1 MVYNPI
7 RDIWRYVDNVRD
19 TKKITYIICFSIC
32 KILSLHPIRNVGK
45 IKDNM
50 QDKLQELTDRLYNE
64 GLSKGKQEGEEL
76 LQKARAEADGIV
88 AQARAEA
95 ERIVAQANK
104 EAEEL
109 KTKVAADIKMAAT
122 QSISV
127 TKQEI
132 EQMLVTKVAAEG
144 VKANMTNADFVKEL
158 IVNVVKAFDS
168 QNASPVALDLIL
180 PEALKAQVEPFV
192 QNEIA
197 SQFKGEVTVDYSK
210 KMNGGFKVAP
220 KDGGYTLQFTDDEF
234 TQLIANYLRPAT
246 KKILFG

>member
-1 MVYNPI
+1 
-7 RDIWRYVDNVRD
+7 
-19 TKKITYIICFSIC
+19 
-32 KILSLHPIRNVGK
+32 
-45 IKDNM
+45 M

-76 LQKARAEADGIV
+76 LRKAHEEADAIVAEAK
-88 AQARAEA
+88 AEA
-95 ERIVAQANK
+95 ERIIAQANK

-109 KTKVAADIKMAAT
+109 KTKVTADVKMAAT
-122 QSISV
+122 QSIAV

-132 EQMLVTKVAAEG
+132 EQMVVTQTAQQG
-144 VKANMTNADFVKEL
+144 VKANMGNTEFVKDL
-158 IVNVVKAFDS
+158 IMNVIRAFNP
-168 QNASPVALDLIL
+168 QNASPVGLDLIL
-180 PEALKAQVEPFV
+180 PEDMKAQVEPFV

-197 SQFKGEVTVDYSK
+197 QQFKGEVKVDYSK

-220 KDGGYTLQFTDDEF
+220 REGGYMLQFTDEEF

>member
-1 MVYNPI
+1 
-7 RDIWRYVDNVRD
+7 
-19 TKKITYIICFSIC
+19 
-32 KILSLHPIRNVGK
+32 
-45 IKDNM
+45 M

-76 LQKARAEADGIV
+76 LQKAHAEADAIV
-88 AQARAEA
+88 AQAKAEA
-95 ERIVAQANK
+95 ERIIAQANK

-109 KTKVAADIKMAAT
+109 KTKVNADVKMAAS
-122 QSISV
+122 QSIAA

-132 EQMLVTKVAAEG
+132 EQLLVSKAAAEG
-144 VKANMTNADFVKEL
+144 VKANMTNAEFVKEL
-158 IVNVVKAFDS
+158 VANVVKAFNP

-180 PEALKAQVEPFV
+180 PESMKAQLEPFV

-197 SQFKGEVTVDYSK
+197 SQFKGEVMVDYSK
-210 KMNGGFKVAP
+210 KMNGGFKIAP
-220 KDGGYTLQFTDDEF
+220 RGGGYVLQFTDEEF

>member
-1 MVYNPI
+1 M
-7 RDIWRYVDNVRD
+7 
-19 TKKITYIICFSIC
+19 
-32 KILSLHPIRNVGK
+32 
-45 IKDNM
+45 
-50 QDKLQELTDRLYNE
+50 TDRLYNE

-76 LQKARAEADGIV
+76 LQKAHAEADNLI
-88 AQARAEA
+88 AQAKAEA

-109 KTKVAADIKMAAT
+109 KTKVTADIKMAAT
-122 QSISV
+122 QSIAV

-132 EQMLVTKVAAEG
+132 EKMVVTNTATEG
-144 VKANMTNADFVKEL
+144 VKANMNNAAFVKEL
-158 IVNVVKAFDS
+158 ITSVVKAFNP

-180 PEALKAQVEPFV
+180 PESMKAQVEPFV

-197 SQFKGEVTVDYSK
+197 NQFKGEVKVDYSK

-220 KDGGYTLQFTDDEF
+220 KDGGYVLQFTDDEF

>member
-1 MVYNPI
+1 
-7 RDIWRYVDNVRD
+7 
-19 TKKITYIICFSIC
+19 
-32 KILSLHPIRNVGK
+32 
-45 IKDNM
+45 M

-76 LQKARAEADGIV
+76 IQKAHADADAIV
-88 AQARAEA
+88 AQAKAEA
-95 ERIVAQANK
+95 ERIIAQANK

-109 KTKVAADIKMAAT
+109 KTKVTADVKMAAT
-122 QSISV
+122 QSIAV

-132 EQMLVTKVAAEG
+132 EQMVVTKTATEG
-144 VKANMTNADFVKEL
+144 VKANMGNAEFVKEL
-158 IVNVVKAFDS
+158 IMNVVKAFNP

-180 PEALKAQVEPFV
+180 PESLKAQVEPFV

-197 SQFKGEVTVDYSK
+197 NQFKGEIKVDYSK

-220 KDGGYTLQFTDDEF
+220 RDGGYVLQFTDDEF
-234 TQLIANYLRPAT
+234 TQLIANYMRPAT